1 MLSET
6 FWSVFCGL
14 AFAFLGLTIKA
25 CLRSKCD
32 NVEFCG
38 IKIHSN
44 VEMEEKI
51 DEMEMAQP
59 RREDNFQ
66 RI

>member
-32 NVEFCG
+32 NVEICG
-38 IKIHSN
+38 LKIHRN
-44 VEMEEKI
+44 VEVEEKI
-51 DEMEMAQP
+51 DEIEMGRPQQ
-59 RREDNFQ
+59 DNFT

>member
-38 IKIHSN
+38 IRIHRN
-44 VEMEEKI
+44 VEVEEKI
-51 DEMEMAQP
+51 DEIELGRPQQ
-59 RREDNFQ
+59 DNFT